1 MKALNAWQDDRIHIV
16 KGFFKDTIP
25 AVAAQIK
32 SISFLRLDG
41 DLYRSTRDVLEL
53 LYFKIIANG
62 LIYVDD
68 YGSSAPIGPIKLL
81 LSYNRSKFQCPLMTH
96 NYQLLIFYMYV
107 VCMYELYKW
116 LCIYR

>member
-1 MKALNAWQDDRIHIV
+1 M

-41 DLYRSTRDVLEL
+41 DLYHSTRDVLEL

-62 LIYVDD
+62 LIYV
-68 YGSSAPIGPIKLL
+68 AHKVT
-81 LSYNRSKFQCPLMTH
+81 FVV
-96 NYQLLIFYMYV
+96 QLLKVPMPTIDSQLSASYILHVCSVYVWIKYVRMYIS
-107 VCMYELYKW
+107 MM
-116 LCIYR
+116 

>member
-1 MKALNAWQDDRIHIV
+1 M

-41 DLYRSTRDVLEL
+41 DLYRSTRDALEL

-68 YGSSAPIGPIKLL
+68 YGSSAPIW
-81 LSYNRSKFQCPLMTH
+81 SYATH
-96 NYQLLIFYMYV
+96 KTIIVVQLLKVPMPTIDSQISASYILHVCSVYV
-107 VCMYELYKW
+107 WIK
-116 LCIYR
+116 